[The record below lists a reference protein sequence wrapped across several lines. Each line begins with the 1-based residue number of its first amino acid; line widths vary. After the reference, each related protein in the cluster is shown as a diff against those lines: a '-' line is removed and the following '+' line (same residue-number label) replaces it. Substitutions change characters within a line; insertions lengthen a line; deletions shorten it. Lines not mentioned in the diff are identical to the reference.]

1 MFQEQMQQLV
11 EEIQDLA
18 KCVKEMNVSL
28 EKAVRDLRAAAD
40 SLDRVW
46 RKWKR
51 ASAVGS
57 GAEVTGGVLTVFG
70 GVATIMTGGAATPL
84 LIAGTAFGVAGTCT
98 NLFASA
104 MEASNNSSKIQ
115 EADRAMENANRA
127 IETVSERINQLKT
140 GKSQIRLVFL
150 AGLAIRML
158 GKNHLVVAIIEELL
172 PINLLTNVLPIVGRR
187 AFSKASTKVASEAAG
202 NAFAKGAEGGSKTA
216 GKAGAQ
222 GGAKAAGSFIVGVNA
237 VFLILDVADFFHSQG
252 YSQEQ
257 GI

>member
-1 MFQEQMQQLV
+1 MFYGH
-11 EEIQDLA
+11 A
-18 KCVKEMNVSL
+18 N
-28 EKAVRDLRAAAD
+28 KAQ
-40 SLDRVW
+40 
-46 RKWKR
+46 
-51 ASAVGS
+51 
-57 GAEVTGGVLTVFG
+57 VL
-70 GVATIMTGGAATPL
+70 L
-84 LIAGTAFGVAGTCT
+84 LL
-98 NLFASA
+98 LFASA

-172 PINLLTNVLPIVGRR
+172 PINLLTNVLPIAGRR

-222 GGAKAAGSFIVGVNA
+222 RGAKAAGSFIVGVNA
-237 VFLILDVADFFHSQG
+237 VFLILDVADLAFTVRDIVKNKGSDAARYLRAKADEYEVVLNRQ
-252 YSQEQ
+252 
-257 GI
+257 